1 MALTIPGSEKD
12 EEEEFPKINIDTAV
26 ANSGVDI
33 QVTAPEDP
41 IKANKYLSYGQDI
54 QSGEALQASIPS
66 EINTMPDYATY
77 GQERQQA
84 NTESLKNSL
93 KIASLADKDQSAA
106 IKELSE
112 QTGLNPSFIAANVDE
127 VKRMVE
133 LTALD
138 VNKLAVDNP
147 ILAKQLKDPL
157 FAAIA
162 YDDIETLSGVEDAA
176 RVVTDTFR
184 SVFSG
189 APSVTGGAYQA
200 LGVIPGSLDALLD
213 FAGIDTEYDTS
224 PDRGMFKN
232 LLNVP
237 QALSE
242 GFQSLAKGQYDMAE
256 DIQGDLSRYPEWM
269 QSALQGPRSMGMM
282 APGMLGFF
290 MTGNPAFLS
299 GSMGLAV
306 GGESMQT
313 GLEQGLSYSSS
324 LLYGITQG
332 TTEAA
337 FEMLPALRLLKD
349 LKVGSSLFKTLGAQL
364 LIEIPQEQ
372 LTTITQDFNDFLILP
387 SDADLTFGDYLKERP
402 NSAWH
407 TLIATITGVGTQTTT
422 MYGVNKALNKY
433 LDSGIQIDPEFKRMI
448 EDEMRATEAL
458 EVNERMTTLVQKLQ
472 ESKMMDLSPDSLKG
486 FVRELFQS
494 ENETDSPKVV
504 IYAQDLVQYAEEQ
517 GIDLNTISPLIS
529 DQVEETV
536 ATQGYFEF
544 NVEDYLTDIAVG
556 QHGEGI
562 NQLLRINENAMSVAE
577 ASKWNEGRNERLIE
591 QADAIISSM
600 ANEEK
605 QPGEQVYND
614 VVEQLVKIGTPRDQA
629 NQSAILYKSFFTV
642 MGDRAGIDAKQL
654 YDRYGLQLQR
664 NLPSGAVTSSDTD
677 TLSDLAGQILDTEI
691 SSKATAR
698 SQTKEA
704 KVLLDKVN
712 ELKTAKQEAK
722 DAASDFV
729 EGDGTTKPTEEEI
742 NAYYAENVEPA
753 EIAQLEAEIEYERLL
768 QSRNMS
774 SESSIAS
781 VQRVIN
787 EKLER
792 IAKIQGIDFVEEAAP
807 GVVESTE
814 TTVEQIEEI
823 RAYLEAEMGVD
834 LQSTTKQEL
843 IDLIRNNFYDPQG
856 RTLEQAAFHGT
867 PFAGVIEKFSTDFV
881 DTGEGAQMYGWGLY
895 FTSIKAIAEYYK
907 TTDEAPDLYVNGQK
921 MDENNP
927 NFELFNI
934 IDWYEGQTVDDLV
947 KAYVSASEVN
957 TRRANQSQSFIDS
970 IVDNKL
976 PVPDLSEEYLL
987 NNIRSGRN
995 PEPQLKWIEPND
1007 SVVMPQYYRAQKD
1020 ITVDGVNFPVKFH
1033 AYGREGINLDD
1044 ETHTP
1049 PGEIYLAEKLSFDD
1063 RWYVVAQGQT
1073 KEDALDQYEQRTVDY
1088 ARDDAQAQLDRA
1100 EEAKKFLNSKIEFK
1114 NTGKIYKVDLKPAE
1128 EDYLLWDLPIE
1139 EQSEK
1144 VQKVINTL
1152 TKKYK
1157 LGTAG
1162 GMHFGRDVYRHLGH
1176 FDGAIDIAE
1185 EKGDWEAPEEMGLKN
1200 DERTSR
1206 FLLSYGVRGVQFHT
1220 GSTRNRDD
1228 VEKEFN
1234 WVIFDDRDIEITKT
1248 FNQSAVE
1255 PQGLREGE
1263 VMHYHSSPNIF
1274 DQFEINENR
1283 LGGTYLSGV
1292 YSHAAEERTTGGQY
1306 GDNVYKIAVEL
1317 GNVGVMFPY
1326 SKAKKYINQAMED
1339 KYLEI
1344 LNRYKKH
1351 VPGWA
1356 EAEAKAFRESA
1367 YLGRFSG
1374 LEKREI
1380 WLAGGYDTVKD
1391 GDDFISLNPEKVRI
1405 LEVNGKPAPP
1415 MREFFQSA
1423 NEPTLEAFVAQK
1435 QGVPVP
1441 DSQLLT
1447 TLHGRVENE
1456 LQGLLDKVKG
1466 DAELLTTRR
1475 LSSIFGSP
1483 KKRKNKD
1490 KLDKNVKP
1498 IGYKDLKMMLDWSIA
1513 NDSPG
1518 NWYKEFGEGFG
1529 NIVGKANLQE
1539 ASILFGITSAQNAA
1553 ETNFSDTLHL
1563 MALARQFDPITQE
1576 KQFRNAVRNTPRPG
1590 GQRLKIT
1597 GRQIDAV
1604 VDMYQTGTYK
1614 GGLKV
1619 STYMQLIRARGL
1631 NEFNPF
1637 SVQDVHMSRVFGYR
1651 YKDIDKD
1658 TGNVVDAAKFP
1669 SSQAIRYAMWMTNKL
1684 ADEYGMKPD
1693 AVQANLWFY
1702 AKKNLTPKKTSGKKT
1717 VVGDGTY
1724 ESAANYAAP
1733 EIEAIQSLVDAGTF
1747 DKNNALTTA
1756 LETGDRPSFESDVI
1770 SDPFTNADFNDQ
1782 LLALAEA
1789 RAPRILVSSNPGNA
1803 RGYGFPEGTTLEQLR
1818 DYNQEVLAAITD
1830 ENGQIKLLRE
1840 MGIVHKVGDTFG
1852 TFERVEPTFEITFP
1866 GETFE
1871 TAQFASKLL
1880 GEAMMQDGTITEK
1893 TSFGGQQFGIR
1904 VQKADGSQFSTED
1917 LTNIYQQVNPEQSM
1931 DGLNFTRTGDGTGLK
1946 FLDGKYFEDSSKYS
1960 NKQLKEFQT
1969 QISEY
1974 FSNEG
1979 YNLDLIAQESEY
1991 YDHTE
1996 RSRSNRE
2003 RTWNRSG
2010 IEGRS
2015 DLQRSAISSL
2025 YQPIHEVYGNWQRRL
2040 DFKPQNETSA
2050 LAELLEVSESQLQV
2064 ELQSE
2069 TYNQQQ
2075 RGSIQ
2080 FRSGETIISLFEGAD
2095 RSTFLHE
2102 SGHLF
2107 LEIMQDLGE
2116 DPNAPDAIKKDWQ
2129 TTLDYLGVKSGDE
2142 IGVEQHEKWA
2152 ESFEKYLFE
2161 GKAPSNDLREVFHR
2175 FKRWLNDVY
2184 RQLQNLNVEI
2194 NDDIRGVFDRMLSTP
2209 SEIAQAERT
2218 SRLIPMFESI
2228 ENSNMT
2234 QAEWNNYQDTSNAST
2249 RQAEDALDFE
2259 KIKQLQREDKKWYK
2273 EAFDKTKEQVE
2284 AEVNEMAVYQVIHF
2298 LQTGDVLTGEL
2309 LPGVEPMKLDKKA
2322 LIDEFG
2328 QILGQLPKGRKIH
2341 TTKDGVHHDLVAEI
2355 FGFESGIDMVEKIM
2369 EAKPR
2374 KQLIEEVAR
2383 QRLMKAT
2390 SDMQVDRAKLEEEA
2404 IKAAHMADQ
2413 RSRLLHL
2420 ELKSL
2425 EKSAN
2430 MEDTPAA
2437 AARNIAIERISRMK
2451 VQDIHVNRFR
2461 ASEVAA
2467 GRAAFKALAEQKYQ
2481 EAANQKRIQLLNHHL
2496 YREAEKKK
2504 ARVATIVDYF
2514 TRLNKPAT
2522 RKRLARQYI
2531 EPIYELF
2538 EHIEFRAVSKK
2549 ERDQR
2554 YNYAA
2559 LVERETEAGN
2569 EVVLT
2574 DEIKLLLSRAG
2585 QVNYK
2590 DLTFGELEN
2599 VYEAVKNIETIARLE
2614 QKALDEESKLNFLET
2629 VDEMVL
2635 EADEIKRRTKDVPD
2649 FTQSRLEKFKE
2660 GWDQFHAAHDK
2671 IEYVLES
2678 MDNFQTN
2685 GIWWRNMFKP
2695 LADAGDRE
2703 MEMNEQFIDRMKTI
2717 MLDRYTRKE
2726 RNAWNKKLKT
2736 RVGTFNKKN
2745 ILAMALNWGNEENR
2759 TALKDGFKNKKD
2771 FEITDADIE
2780 QMLEDHMDKRDWDMV
2795 QDIWIMI
2802 DELWPEVAALQKELT
2817 GLVPEKVAA
2826 IPFETQFGTV
2836 RGGYYPLKFD
2846 HKFDTKQRI
2855 DSDKQAAEELFEN
2868 ISTRAATRK
2877 GHTKE
2882 RVGSGGRFVRLD
2894 LDVLS
2899 EHMHDVIH
2907 DITHRKAILYVN
2919 RLSNHPEIARSIKE
2933 VLGKE
2938 VYSQITPWLKS
2949 IAAPEPNYHGT
2960 LERMA
2965 NWTRHSAT
2973 IVAMGFKVTTAM
2985 VQPMGYTQSAAYLG
2999 EEWSGKGLSTFYK
3012 NPEKNRQLILKKS
3025 VYMRNRSKTL
3035 DRDVRDSVRRIAN
3048 ADSRFKDMQSK
3059 YFYFIGLMD
3068 MTVSLPTW
3076 QAAYMKSIWQGMSEK
3091 DAIAQGD
3098 SAVRMTQGSGE
3109 MKDMANIQK
3118 GTPVFK
3124 LFTQFYSYFSAY
3136 YGASKRTV
3144 QMRMRNEIS
3153 TWQAFKQFAWL
3164 TILPAVLTELML
3176 GRGPD
3181 EEDDENFYLWGAKK
3195 IVEFPFMGMVGVR
3208 DFVSA
3213 MFNPQFGTALPYTD
3227 VLDSIISFGGA
3238 WGDLMTDDEFNN
3250 TDIKNIIVGLGYIL
3264 KLPSRQIANM
3274 EEHLYEVFAENED
3287 FSLFELLVKV
3297 DRDD

>member
-1 MALTIPGSEKD
+1 
-12 EEEEFPKINIDTAV
+12 
-26 ANSGVDI
+26 
-33 QVTAPEDP
+33 
-41 IKANKYLSYGQDI
+41 
-54 QSGEALQASIPS
+54 
-66 EINTMPDYATY
+66 
-77 GQERQQA
+77 
-84 NTESLKNSL
+84 
-93 KIASLADKDQSAA
+93 
-106 IKELSE
+106 
-112 QTGLNPSFIAANVDE
+112 
-127 VKRMVE
+127 
-133 LTALD
+133 
-138 VNKLAVDNP
+138 
-147 ILAKQLKDPL
+147 
-157 FAAIA
+157 
-162 YDDIETLSGVEDAA
+162 
-176 RVVTDTFR
+176 
-184 SVFSG
+184 
-189 APSVTGGAYQA
+189 
-200 LGVIPGSLDALLD
+200 
-213 FAGIDTEYDTS
+213 
-224 PDRGMFKN
+224 
-232 LLNVP
+232 
-237 QALSE
+237 
-242 GFQSLAKGQYDMAE
+242 
-256 DIQGDLSRYPEWM
+256 
-269 QSALQGPRSMGMM
+269 
-282 APGMLGFF
+282 
-290 MTGNPAFLS
+290 
-299 GSMGLAV
+299 
-306 GGESMQT
+306 
-313 GLEQGLSYSSS
+313 
-324 LLYGITQG
+324 
-332 TTEAA
+332 
-337 FEMLPALRLLKD
+337 
-349 LKVGSSLFKTLGAQL
+349 
-364 LIEIPQEQ
+364 
-372 LTTITQDFNDFLILP
+372 
-387 SDADLTFGDYLKERP
+387 
-402 NSAWH
+402 
-407 TLIATITGVGTQTTT
+407 
-422 MYGVNKALNKY
+422 
-433 LDSGIQIDPEFKRMI
+433 
-448 EDEMRATEAL
+448 
-458 EVNERMTTLVQKLQ
+458 
-472 ESKMMDLSPDSLKG
+472 
-486 FVRELFQS
+486 
-494 ENETDSPKVV
+494 
-504 IYAQDLVQYAEEQ
+504 
-517 GIDLNTISPLIS
+517 
-529 DQVEETV
+529 
-536 ATQGYFEF
+536 
-544 NVEDYLTDIAVG
+544 
-556 QHGEGI
+556 
-562 NQLLRINENAMSVAE
+562 
-577 ASKWNEGRNERLIE
+577 
-591 QADAIISSM
+591 
-600 ANEEK
+600 
-605 QPGEQVYND
+605 
-614 VVEQLVKIGTPRDQA
+614 
-629 NQSAILYKSFFTV
+629 
-642 MGDRAGIDAKQL
+642 
-654 YDRYGLQLQR
+654 
-664 NLPSGAVTSSDTD
+664 
-677 TLSDLAGQILDTEI
+677 
-691 SSKATAR
+691 
-698 SQTKEA
+698 
-704 KVLLDKVN
+704 
-712 ELKTAKQEAK
+712 
-722 DAASDFV
+722 
-729 EGDGTTKPTEEEI
+729 
-742 NAYYAENVEPA
+742 
-753 EIAQLEAEIEYERLL
+753 
-768 QSRNMS
+768 
-774 SESSIAS
+774 
-781 VQRVIN
+781 
-787 EKLER
+787 
-792 IAKIQGIDFVEEAAP
+792 
-807 GVVESTE
+807 
-814 TTVEQIEEI
+814 
-823 RAYLEAEMGVD
+823 
-834 LQSTTKQEL
+834 
-843 IDLIRNNFYDPQG
+843 
-856 RTLEQAAFHGT
+856 
-867 PFAGVIEKFSTDFV
+867 
-881 DTGEGAQMYGWGLY
+881 
-895 FTSIKAIAEYYK
+895 
-907 TTDEAPDLYVNGQK
+907 
-921 MDENNP
+921 
-927 NFELFNI
+927 
-934 IDWYEGQTVDDLV
+934 
-947 KAYVSASEVN
+947 
-957 TRRANQSQSFIDS
+957 
-970 IVDNKL
+970 
-976 PVPDLSEEYLL
+976 
-987 NNIRSGRN
+987 
-995 PEPQLKWIEPND
+995 
-1007 SVVMPQYYRAQKD
+1007 
-1020 ITVDGVNFPVKFH
+1020 
-1033 AYGREGINLDD
+1033 
-1044 ETHTP
+1044 
-1049 PGEIYLAEKLSFDD
+1049 
-1063 RWYVVAQGQT
+1063 
-1073 KEDALDQYEQRTVDY
+1073 
-1088 ARDDAQAQLDRA
+1088 
-1100 EEAKKFLNSKIEFK
+1100 
-1114 NTGKIYKVDLKPAE
+1114 
-1128 EDYLLWDLPIE
+1128 
-1139 EQSEK
+1139 
-1144 VQKVINTL
+1144 
-1152 TKKYK
+1152 
-1157 LGTAG
+1157 
-1162 GMHFGRDVYRHLGH
+1162 
-1176 FDGAIDIAE
+1176 
-1185 EKGDWEAPEEMGLKN
+1185 
-1200 DERTSR
+1200 
-1206 FLLSYGVRGVQFHT
+1206 
-1220 GSTRNRDD
+1220 
-1228 VEKEFN
+1228 
-1234 WVIFDDRDIEITKT
+1234 
-1248 FNQSAVE
+1248 
-1255 PQGLREGE
+1255 
-1263 VMHYHSSPNIF
+1263 MHYHSSPNIF
-1274 DQFEINENR
+1274 DQFEISAER
-1283 LGGTYLSGV
+1283 TKGTYITGV
-1292 YSHAAEERTTGGQY
+1292 FSHPTKSRTRGQGY
-1306 GDNVYKIAVEL
+1306 GDNVYRIAVEL
-1317 GNVGVMFPY
+1317 GKVGTMFPY
-1326 SKAKKYINQAMED
+1326 SEAVKDINQAMED

-1344 LNRYKKH
+1344 LNRYKTH

-1356 EAEAKAFRESA
+1356 EAEARKFRQSG
-1367 YLGRFSG
+1367 YIGRFSG

-1380 WLAGGYDTVKD
+1380 WLAGGYDTIKD
-1391 GDDFISLNPEKVRI
+1391 GGDYISLHPEAVRI
-1405 LEVNGKPAPP
+1405 LEVNGKQAPP

-1423 NEPTLEAFVAQK
+1423 NEPTLEAFISQK
-1435 QGVPVP
+1435 QGVPIP
-1441 DSQLLT
+1441 ESKLLT
-1447 TLHGRVENE
+1447 TLYGRVENE
-1456 LQGLLDKVKG
+1456 LQSLLDKVKG

-1475 LSSIFGSP
+1475 LSKLFGAP
-1483 KKRKNKD
+1483 NKRKNKQ
-1490 KLDKNVKP
+1490 KLDKNVRP
-1498 IGYKDLKMMLDWSIA
+1498 TGYKDLKMMLDWALA

-1518 NWYKEFGEGFG
+1518 NWYKEFGEGFI
-1529 NIVGKANLQE
+1529 NIVGQANLHE
-1539 ASILFGITSAQNAA
+1539 ASILFGITSSQNAA
-1553 ETNFSDTLHL
+1553 ETNFSDTLHI
-1563 MALARQFDPITQE
+1563 MALARQFDPIKQE
-1576 KQFRNAVRNTPRPG
+1576 KEFRNAVRNTPRTK
-1590 GQRLKIT
+1590 GQRLKVS
-1597 GRQIDAV
+1597 GQQIDAV
-1604 VDMYQTGTYK
+1604 VNMYKSGTYK

-1651 YKDIDKD
+1651 YRDIDKK
-1658 TGNVVDAAKFP
+1658 TGNVVDSAKFP
-1669 SSQAIRYAMWMTNKL
+1669 SPAAIRYAMWMTNKL
-1684 ADEYGMKPD
+1684 AEEYGIKPD

-1702 AKKNLTPKKTSGKKT
+1702 AKKNLTPKKTSGKK
-1717 VVGDGTY
+1717 VAVGDGTF
-1724 ESAANYAAP
+1724 ESASNYAAP
-1733 EIEAIQSLVDAGTF
+1733 EIEAIQNLVDAGTF
-1747 DKNNALTTA
+1747 DKNSALTTA
-1756 LETGDRPSFESDVI
+1756 LETGERPSFTSDVK
-1770 SDPFTNADFNDQ
+1770 SDPFSNAAFNDQ

-1789 RAPRILVSSNPGNA
+1789 RAPRVLVSSNPGNA
-1803 RGYGFPEGTTLEQLR
+1803 RGYGFPEGTTLQQLAE
-1818 DYNQEVLAAITD
+1818 YNQEVLAAISD
-1830 ENGQIKLLRE
+1830 EDGQIKLLRE

-1893 TSFGGQQFGIR
+1893 TSFDGQQFG
-1904 VQKADGSQFSTED
+1904 VLVTKADGSQFSTED
-1917 LTNIYQQVNPEQSM
+1917 LTKIYQQVNPEQSM

-1979 YNLDLIAQESEY
+1979 YNLELIAQESEY

-2010 IEGRS
+2010 IEGSS

-2050 LAELLEVSESQLQV
+2050 LAELLEVSESRLQA

-2080 FRSGETIISLFEGAD
+2080 FRSSETIISLFEGAD

-2107 LEIMQDLGE
+2107 LQIMQDLGE
-2116 DPNAPDAIKKDWQ
+2116 DPNAPDAIKKDWK

-2161 GKAPSNDLREVFHR
+2161 GKAPSNELREVFHR
-2175 FKRWLNDVY
+2175 FKRWLKSVY
-2184 RQLQNLNVEI
+2184 QQLQNLNVEI
-2194 NDDIRGVFDRMLSTP
+2194 NDDIRGVFDRMLST
-2209 SEIAQAERT
+2209 STEIAQAERT
-2218 SRLIPMFESI
+2218 SRLIPMFENI

-2259 KIKQLQREDKKWYK
+2259 KIKQLQREDKKWYR
-2273 EAFDKTKEQVE
+2273 EAFKKAKEQVE

-2322 LIDEFG
+2322 LINEFG

-2374 KQLIEEVAR
+2374 KQLIEQVAR

-2390 SDMQVDRAKLEEEA
+2390 GDMQVDRAKLEEEA

-2430 MEDTPAA
+2430 MEGTPAA
-2437 AARNIAIERISRMK
+2437 AARDIAIERISRMK

-2467 GRAAFKALAEQKYQ
+2467 GRAAFKALGEQKYE

-2504 ARVATIVDYF
+2504 AQVEKIVRYF

-2522 RKRLARQYI
+2522 RQKLARQYI
-2531 EPIYELF
+2531 EPIYQLF

-2549 ERDQR
+2549 EREQR
-2554 YNYAA
+2554 YKYAA

-2574 DEIKLLLSRAG
+2574 DEIEALLSRAG

-2635 EADEIKRRTKDVPD
+2635 EADEIERRTKDAPD
-2649 FTQSRLEKFKE
+2649 FTQGRLEKFKE
-2660 GWDQFHAAHDK
+2660 GWNQFHAAHDK

-2678 MDNFQTN
+2678 MDNFKTN

-2703 MEMNEQFIDRMKTI
+2703 MEMNEMFVDRMKTI

-2745 ILAMALNWGNEENR
+2745 ILAIALNWGNEENR

-2771 FEITDADIE
+2771 WEITDADIE
-2780 QMLEDHMDKRDWDMV
+2780 QMLEDHMEQRDWDMV

-2817 GLVPEKVAA
+2817 GLVPEKVVAT
-2826 IPFETQFGTV
+2826 PFMTKFGTM

-2846 HKFDTKQRI
+2846 HKFDTKQRK
-2855 DSDKQAAEELFEN
+2855 DTDKQSAEELFEN

-2882 RVGSGGRFVRLD
+2882 RKGSGGRFVRLD

-2919 RLSNHPEIARSIKE
+2919 RLANHPEIQRSIKE
-2933 VLGKE
+2933 VLGTE
-2938 VYSQITPWLKS
+2938 VNSQITPWLKS
-2949 IAAPEPNYHGT
+2949 IAAPEPNYHGA

-2985 VQPMGYTQSAAYLG
+2985 VQPMGYSQTSAYLG
-2999 EEWSGKGLSTFYK
+2999 EKWSAKGLSTFYK
-3012 NPEKNRQLILKKS
+3012 NPQKNRQTILKKS

-3048 ADSRFKDMQSK
+3048 GDSKMKDMQSK

-3076 QAAYMKSIWQGMSEK
+3076 QAAYMKSIWEGMSEK

-3118 GTPVFK
+3118 GTPIFK

-3144 QMRMRNEIS
+3144 QMYSRNEIN

-3181 EEDDENFYLWGAKK
+3181 DDDDESFYWWAAKE
-3195 IVEFPFMGMVGVR
+3195 IFAFPFMGMVGVR

-3213 MFNPQFGTALPYTD
+3213 VFNPQFGTALPYTD

-3250 TDIKNIIVGLGYIL
+3250 TDIKNIIVGLGYIF

-3297 DRDD
+3297 DRND

>member
-12 EEEEFPKINIDTAV
+12 EEEEFPKINIETAV
-26 ANSGVDI
+26 QNSGVDI
-33 QVTAPEDP
+33 QVTAPENP

-54 QSGEALQASIPS
+54 QSGEAIQASIPS
-66 EINTMPDYATY
+66 ELDRPMPDYAVY

-93 KIASLADKDQSAA
+93 KIASLADKDQAAA

-112 QTGLNPSFIAANVDE
+112 QTGLNPSFISANVAE

-138 VNKLAVDNP
+138 VNKLAVHNP
-147 ILAKQLKDPL
+147 ILAKQLQDPL
-157 FAAIA
+157 FAAMA
-162 YDDIETLSGVEDAA
+162 YDDIDKLSGIEESA
-176 RVVTDTFR
+176 RMVTDTMR

-189 APSVTGGAYQA
+189 LPSASGGFYQA
-200 LGVIPGSLDALLD
+200 IGAVPGTIDAMLD
-213 FAGIDTEYDTS
+213 FAGIDTEFDTS
-224 PDRGMFKN
+224 PDRFIFKN

-237 QALSE
+237 QAISE
-242 GFQSLAKGQYDMAE
+242 GFQSLAKGQYDIGE
-256 DIQGDLSRYPEWM
+256 NIQGDLSRYPEWI
-269 QSALQGPRSMGMM
+269 QTALSGPRSMGMM
-282 APGMLGFF
+282 APGMLAFY
-290 MTGNPAFLS
+290 MTGNPMFIP
-299 GSMGLAV
+299 GSMGVSVA
-306 GGESMQT
+306 GESMQT
-313 GLEQGLSYSSS
+313 GLDQGLSYSSS

-349 LKVGSSLFKTLGAQL
+349 LKVGSSLFKTLSAQL

-372 LTTITQDFNDFLILP
+372 LTTITQDLNDFAILP

-402 NSAWH
+402 KAAWH
-407 TLIATITGVGTQTTT
+407 TLIATITGTATQTTT
-422 MYGVNKALNKY
+422 IYGVNKALNKY

-562 NQLLRINENAMSVAE
+562 NQLLRVNENAMSVAE
-577 ASKWNEGRNERLIE
+577 ASKWNEGRNERLME

-629 NQSAILYKSFFTV
+629 NQSAILYKAFFTV

-712 ELKTAKQEAK
+712 DLKTAKQEAK

-729 EGDGTTKPTEEEI
+729 LGDGTTKPTEEEI

-753 EIAQLEAEIEYERLL
+753 EVAQLEAEIEYERLL

-823 RAYLEAEMGVD
+823 RAYLESQMGVD
-834 LQSTTKQEL
+834 LESTTKQEL
-843 IDLIRNNFYDPQG
+843 IELIRNNFYDPQG

-867 PFAGVIEKFSTDFV
+867 PFQGVIERFSTEFIG
-881 DTGEGAQMYGWGLY
+881 TGEGAVAYGWGLY
-895 FTSIKAIAEYYK
+895 FASKQAVAEYYK
-907 TTDEAPDLYVNGQK
+907 EQEEVTEWFYRTTSADLPQMMFAEVSEILALKDYSEMKSAFLGKMPRVEGNKKDWIINEDKVQEALDAVNDVLTDIEKQIDFRLQVGVNGM
-921 MDENNP
+921 MDSQ
-927 NFELFNI
+927 LDGI
-934 IDWYEGQTVDDLV
+934 RWQQTDDGSWFL
-947 KAYVSASEVN
+947 E
-957 TRRANQSQSFIDS
+957 T
-970 IVDNKL
+970 
-976 PVPDLSEEYLL
+976 SEE
-987 NNIRSGRN
+987 IGS
-995 PEPQLKWIEPND
+995 
-1007 SVVMPQYYRAQKD
+1007 MQK
-1020 ITVDGVNFPVKFH
+1020 DGVNSEGDPKYKFVVSDTRWTK
-1033 AYGREGINLDD
+1033 ASKVFESKLEGIRTIEKEFNLPSLEAERD
-1044 ETHTP
+1044 ELF
-1049 PGEIYLAEKLSFDD
+1049 YLQRQFEKLEGATFEPPQS
-1063 RWYVVAQGQT
+1063 
-1073 KEDALDQYEQRTVDY
+1073 
-1088 ARDDAQAQLDRA
+1088 
-1100 EEAKKFLNSKIEFK
+1100 
-1114 NTGKIYKVDLKPAE
+1114 GKLYQVDLKPAE
-1128 EDYLLWDLPIE
+1128 EDYLLWDTE
-1139 EQSEK
+1139 WWKQSPK
-1144 VQKVINTL
+1144 VQKVIQKL
-1152 TKKYK
+1152 IKKYK
-1157 LGTAG
+1157 LGEAG
-1162 GMHFGRDVYRHLGH
+1162 GLHFGRDVYRQVGYIEEVFTNLDTISKFPEQESISKFLLNEGIRGVK
-1176 FDGAIDIAE
+1176 FADGA
-1185 EKGDWEAPEEMGLKN
+1185 
-1200 DERTSR
+1200 
-1206 FLLSYGVRGVQFHT
+1206 
-1220 GSTRNRDD
+1220 TRNRDD
-1228 VEKEFN
+1228 IKEKDYN
-1234 WVIFDDRDIEITKT
+1234 YVIFDDRDVEITKV

-1263 VMHYHSSPNIF
+1263 VMHFHSSPNIF
-1274 DQFEINENR
+1274 DQFEISAER
-1283 LGGTYLSGV
+1283 TKGTYITGV
-1292 YSHAAEERTTGGQY
+1292 FSHPAKSRTRGHGY

-1317 GNVGVMFPY
+1317 GKVGTMFPY
-1326 SKAKKYINQAMED
+1326 SEAVKDINQAMED
-1339 KYLEI
+1339 KYVEI
-1344 LNRYKKH
+1344 LNRKKKH
-1351 VPGWA
+1351 IPGWA
-1356 EAEAKAFRESA
+1356 EDEGKAFRQSG
-1367 YLGRFSG
+1367 YIGRFNG

-1380 WLAGGYDTVKD
+1380 WLAGGYDTVRD
-1391 GDDFISLNPEKVRI
+1391 GGDFISLHAEAVRI

-1423 NEPTLEAFVAQK
+1423 NEPTLEAFVSQK

-1456 LQGLLDKVKG
+1456 LQGLLDKVKN

-1475 LSSIFGSP
+1475 LSKIFGSP

-1498 IGYKDLKMMLDWSIA
+1498 ISYKDLKMMLDWALA

-1733 EIEAIQSLVDAGTF
+1733 EIAAIQNLVDAGTF

-1830 ENGQIKLLRE
+1830 EDGQIKLLRE

-1946 FLDGKYFEDSSKYS
+1946 FLDGKYFEDSSKYGA
-1960 NKQLKEFQT
+1960 KELDAFNDL
-1969 QISEY
+1969 ISQY
-1974 FSNEG
+1974 FNNEA

-2003 RTWNRSG
+2003 KTWNRSG

-2050 LAELLEVSESQLQV
+2050 LAELLEVSESQLQA

-2161 GKAPSNDLREVFHR
+2161 GKAPSNELREVFHR
-2175 FKRWLNDVY
+2175 FKRWLKSVY
-2184 RQLQNLNVEI
+2184 QQMQNLNVEI
-2194 NDDIRGVFDRMLSTP
+2194 NDDIRGVFDRMLSTS

-2273 EAFDKTKEQVE
+2273 EAFAKAKEQVE

-2355 FGFESGIDMVEKIM
+2355 FGFESGIDMVEKII

-2430 MEDTPAA
+2430 MEGTPAA
-2437 AARNIAIERISRMK
+2437 AARDIAIERISRMK

-2522 RKRLARQYI
+2522 RKRLARDYI
-2531 EPIYELF
+2531 EPIYEIF

-2549 ERDQR
+2549 QR
-2554 YNYAA
+2554 KETYAK

-2574 DEIKLLLSRAG
+2574 DEIKTLLSRAG

-2629 VDEMVL
+2629 VDEMVTA
-2635 EADEIKRRTKDVPD
+2635 ADEIEKRNKDVPD
-2649 FTQSRLEKFKE
+2649 FTEGKLKTIKE
-2660 GWDQFHAAHDK
+2660 GWNEFHAAHDK

-2703 MEMNEQFIDRMKTI
+2703 MQMNEQFIDRMKTI

-2759 TALKDGFKNKKD
+2759 TALKEGFKNKKD

-2780 QMLEDHMDKRDWDMV
+2780 QMLDDHMEQRDWDMV

-2817 GLVPEKVAA
+2817 GLVPPKVVAT
-2826 IPFETQFGTV
+2826 PFETKFGTM

-2846 HKFDTKQRI
+2846 HKFDTEQRR
-2855 DSDKQAAEELFEN
+2855 DADKQAAEELFEN

-2877 GHTKE
+2877 GHTIKRE
-2882 RVGSGGRFVRLD
+2882 DSNGRFVRLD

-2919 RLSNHPEIARSIKE
+2919 RLSKQPEIQRSIKE
-2933 VLGKE
+2933 VLGSE
-2938 VYSQITPWLKS
+2938 VNAQITPWLKS

-3012 NPEKNRQLILKKS
+3012 NPTKNRQLILKKS

-3076 QAAYMKSIWQGMSEK
+3076 QAAYMKSIWEGMSEK

-3118 GTPVFK
+3118 GTPIFK

-3144 QMRMRNEIS
+3144 QMYSRNEIN

-3181 EEDDENFYLWGAKK
+3181 DDDDESFYWWAAKE
-3195 IVEFPFMGMVGVR
+3195 IFAFPFMGMVGVR

-3213 MFNPQFGTALPYTD
+3213 VFNPQFGTALPYTD

-3250 TDIKNIIVGLGYIL
+3250 TDIKNIIVGLGYIF

-3297 DRDD
+3297 DRND

>member
-1 MALTIPGSEKD
+1 MALTIPGTEQED
-12 EEEEFPKINIDTAV
+12 EEEFPKINIETAV
-26 ANSGVDI
+26 QNSGVDI
-33 QVTAPEDP
+33 KVTAPEDP
-41 IKANKYLSYGQDI
+41 IVVDKYLSYAQDI
-54 QSGEALQASIPS
+54 QRDQMLQASIPT
-66 EINTMPDYATY
+66 EVDTPMPDYATY
-77 GQERQQA
+77 GQNLQKA
-84 NTESLKNSL
+84 NAESLKNSL
-93 KIASLADKDQSAA
+93 KIASLADKDQAAA

-112 QTGLNPSFIAANVDE
+112 QTGLNPSFIAANVNE

-147 ILAKQLKDPL
+147 ILAKQLQDPL
-157 FAAIA
+157 FAAMA
-162 YDDIETLSGVEDAA
+162 YDDIDKLSGIEAA
-176 RVVTDTFR
+176 ATATVNTFR

-189 APSVTGGAYQA
+189 LPSASGGAYQA
-200 LGVIPGSLDALLD
+200 LGVVPGSIDAILD

-224 PDRGMFKN
+224 PDRFIFKN

-237 QALSE
+237 QAMSE
-242 GFQSLAKGQYDMAE
+242 GFQSLAKGQFDLADE
-256 DIQGDLSRYPEWM
+256 IQGDLSRYPEWM
-269 QSALQGPRSMGMM
+269 QSALQGPKSMGMM

-290 MTGNPAFLS
+290 MTGNPAFIYGTAGVAS
-299 GSMGLAV
+299 GGYAMQEGLD
-306 GGESMQT
+306 
-313 GLEQGLSYSSS
+313 QGLSYSSS
-324 LLYGITQG
+324 VVYGITQG

-337 FEMLPALRLLKD
+337 FEMLPALRFMRD
-349 LKVGSSLFKTLGAQL
+349 LKVGSSLFKTIGAQM

-372 LTTITQDFNDFLILP
+372 LTTITQDLNDFVILP

-433 LDSGIQIDPEFKRMI
+433 LDSGIQIDPEMKRMI

-529 DQVEETV
+529 DQVEDTV

-562 NQLLRINENAMSVAE
+562 NQLLRVNENAMSVAE

-629 NQSAILYKSFFTV
+629 NQSAILYKAFFTV

-753 EIAQLEAEIEYERLL
+753 EVAQLEAEIEYERLL

-823 RAYLEAEMGVD
+823 RAYLESEMGVD

-867 PFAGVIEKFSTDFV
+867 PFQGVIEQFSTDFIG
-881 DTGEGAQMYGWGLY
+881 TGEGAVAYGWGLY
-895 FTSIKAIAEYYK
+895 FASK
-907 TTDEAPDLYVNGQK
+907 EAVARHYMEGDILEGDLYVDG
-921 MDENNP
+921 
-927 NFELFNI
+927 ELIKQGHKDF
-934 IDWYEGQTVDDLV
+934 DLFD
-947 KAYVSASEVN
+947 YVEW
-957 TRRANQSQSFIDS
+957 QPGDS
-970 IVDNKL
+970 IDTL
-976 PVPDLSEEYLL
+976 IDAIYEE
-987 NNIRSGRN
+987 
-995 PEPQLKWIEPND
+995 K
-1007 SVVMPQYYRAQKD
+1007 AQ
-1020 ITVDGVNFPVKFH
+1020 H
-1033 AYGREGINLDD
+1033 EENLRYD
-1044 ETHTP
+1044 E
-1049 PGEIYLAEKLSFDD
+1049 EVLEKLSAGEEVENWIWVGMNEENTSLMLKTPQQKPWQGARLASFADSPINDDPFITDQELNNRNQTTLIGGLPSANVYLVQYQRPFD
-1063 RWYVVAQGQT
+1063 RWVVQARGDT
-1073 KEDALDQYEQRTVDY
+1073 KNDALDAYEARAIEDTREQIATREVDLQRTKEY
-1088 ARDDAQAQLDRA
+1088 ADAFIDVRTDL
-1100 EEAKKFLNSKIEFK
+1100 
-1114 NTGKIYKVDLKPAE
+1114 GKIYKVDLKPAE
-1128 EDYLLWDLPIE
+1128 EDYLIWDNELND
-1139 EQSEK
+1139 QSDK
-1144 VQKVINTL
+1144 VKKVINKL
-1152 TKKYK
+1152 IKKYK

-1162 GMHFGRDVYRHLGH
+1162 GLNFGRDVYKHISYVDEIYANFETKTRWPEKE
-1176 FDGAIDIAE
+1176 IAS
-1185 EKGDWEAPEEMGLKN
+1185 K
-1200 DERTSR
+1200 
-1206 FLLSYGVRGVQFHT
+1206 FLLSEGIRGVKFAD
-1220 GSTRNRDD
+1220 GATRNRDD
-1228 VEKEFN
+1228 IIEKDYN
-1234 WVIFDDRDIEITKT
+1234 YVIFDGADVEITKT

-1263 VMHYHSSPNIF
+1263 VMHFHSSPNIF

-1283 LGGTYLSGV
+1283 LGGTYPSGI
-1292 YSHAAEERTTGGQY
+1292 YHHGTKARTTGY
-1306 GDNVYKIAVEL
+1306 GDNTYRIAVEL
-1317 GNVGVMFPY
+1317 GKVGTYFPHTP
-1326 SKAKKYINQAMED
+1326 KDINQAMED
-1339 KYLEI
+1339 KYFEI
-1344 LNRYKKH
+1344 LMGNTGDRGPSHENWVRTQARK
-1351 VPGWA
+1351 
-1356 EAEAKAFRESA
+1356 FRESGSMQ
-1367 YLGRFSG
+1367 GRFTG
-1374 LEKREI
+1374 LEKREVWI
-1380 WLAGGYDTVKD
+1380 AGGYDTIKD
-1391 GDDFISLNPEKVRI
+1391 GQDFISFHPEAVRI

-1441 DSQLLT
+1441 ESELLT
-1447 TLHGRVENE
+1447 TLYGRVENE
-1456 LQGLLDKVKG
+1456 LQSLLDKVKG
-1466 DAELLTTRR
+1466 NAELLTTRR

-1498 IGYKDLKMMLDWSIA
+1498 IGYKDLKMMLDWAIA

-1518 NWYKEFGEGFG
+1518 NWYKEFGEGFAS
-1529 NIVGKANLQE
+1529 IVGRANLQE

-1756 LETGDRPSFESDVI
+1756 LETGERPSFESDVI
-1770 SDPFTNADFNDQ
+1770 SDPFTNADFNNE

-1917 LTNIYQQVNPEQSM
+1917 LTKIYQQVNPEQSM

-2050 LAELLEVSESQLQV
+2050 LAELLEVSESQLQA

-2161 GKAPSNDLREVFHR
+2161 GKAPSNELREVFHR
-2175 FKRWLNDVY
+2175 FKRWLKSVY
-2184 RQLQNLNVEI
+2184 QQMQNLNVEI
-2194 NDDIRGVFDRMLSTP
+2194 NDDIRGVFDRMLST
-2209 SEIAQAERT
+2209 STEIAQAERT

-2273 EAFDKTKEQVE
+2273 EAFDKAKTQVE

-2309 LPGVEPMKLDKKA
+2309 LPDVQPMKLDKKA

-2467 GRAAFKALAEQKYQ
+2467 GRAAFKALAEQKYE

-2504 ARVATIVDYF
+2504 ARVATIVRYF

-2522 RKRLARQYI
+2522 RQRLAREYI

-2549 ERDQR
+2549 EREQR

-2574 DEIKLLLSRAG
+2574 DEIKTLLSKAG

-2629 VDEMVL
+2629 VDEMVTA
-2635 EADEIKRRTKDVPD
+2635 ADEIEKRNKDVPD
-2649 FTQSRLEKFKE
+2649 FTEGKLKTIKE
-2660 GWDQFHAAHDK
+2660 GWNEFHAAHDK

-2759 TALKDGFKNKKD
+2759 TALKEGFKNKKD

-2780 QMLEDHMDKRDWDMV
+2780 QMLDDHMEQRDWDMV

-2817 GLVPEKVAA
+2817 GLVPEKVVPT
-2826 IPFETQFGTV
+2826 PFETKFGTM

-2846 HKFDTKQRI
+2846 HKFDTKQRK
-2855 DSDKQAAEELFEN
+2855 DADKQAAEELFEN

-2882 RVGSGGRFVRLD
+2882 RKGSGGRFVRLD

-2919 RLSNHPEIARSIKE
+2919 RLSKQPEIQRSIKE
-2933 VLGKE
+2933 VLGSE
-2938 VYSQITPWLKS
+2938 VNAQITPWLKS

-2985 VQPMGYTQSAAYLG
+2985 VQPMGYSQSAAYLG

-3012 NPEKNRQLILKKS
+3012 NPTTNRQLILKKS

-3048 ADSRFKDMQSK
+3048 GDSKMKDMQSK

-3076 QAAYMKSIWQGMSEK
+3076 QAAYMKSIWEGMSEK

-3213 MFNPQFGTALPYTD
+3213 IFNPQFGTALPYTD
-3227 VLDSIISFGGA
+3227 VLDSIIAFGGA
-3238 WGDLMTDDEFNN
+3238 WGDLMSDDEFNN